1 MRAGY
6 RPTERQ
12 FQYAMLHTG
21 GVRSSRVNSS
31 QKPDVKAR
39 RKAAFLADA

>member
-21 GVRSSRVNSS
+21 GVPAAELIDRKS
-31 QKPDVKAR
+31 PTFKAR